1 MQFDDDVDFERDMPL
16 TAADLE
22 ALARARQLRPLTTQ
36 AYLDWLTLMWRP
48 DGEPRRL
55 NTDADEP
62 FTLEPTTPHTA

>member
-1 MQFDDDVDFERDMPL
+1 MSSEEKADVDFERDMPL

-22 ALARARQLRPLTTQ
+22 ALALARKLPPLPTGM
-36 AYLDWLTLMWRP
+36 YLEWLALLWRP

-62 FTLEPTTPHTA
+62 FTL